1 MNKKCTAL
9 YAVLFLFFVLP
20 AQAQTGTQFT
30 VYGQVFDTDN
40 TPVNGVTVSLSVSGG
55 TISTITTTAEKTDGS
70 TVNGYYKLDL
80 VNLPVGVSQ
89 GTSMTLTATTTGK
102 SASTTVA
109 RAAAEPQRVDLYLS
123 TGGGGGG
130 GNGGGGGG
138 GGAPSAEPYE
148 NIIKRESREE
158 FIVKDL
164 PVKYI
169 FTTPELPVSEIMIT
183 STFNAGMIT
192 AQAELLKST
201 SKLVKENASGTVYK
215 YINLWVGTS
224 GFAVPKNIKEA
235 IIKFKVENSWLASG
249 GFKDTDIVMVRWDGA
264 QWLSLD
270 TQPKNKDE
278 SFTYFEAKT
287 NAFSSFAITG
297 LKGRAVPTA
306 TPAVEVTVTP
316 AKPTGTPTP
325 SPVPT
330 KKISGFEI
338 VLVMVVFSAVYI
350 FVRKRR

>member
-1 MNKKCTAL
+1 MKKLLITIFL
-9 YAVLFLFFVLP
+9 LFAIFP
-20 AQAQTGTQFT
+20 AQAQEGTKFT
-30 VYGQVFDTDN
+30 VYGQVFNTDG
-40 TPVNGVTVSLSVSGG
+40 TPINGVTVYLFVSG
-55 TISTITTTAEKTDGS
+55 STINTTTTTGERTDS
-70 TVNGYYKLDL
+70 SLVNGYYLLDL
-80 VNLPVGVSQ
+80 ANLQVAVGE
-89 GTSMTLTATTTGK
+89 GTSMTL
-102 SASTTVA
+102 SASYGAASASKTVA
-109 RAAAEPQRVDLYLS
+109 RAAAEPQRIDLYLS
-123 TGGGGGG
+123 TGVVSGGGDGG
-130 GNGGGGGG
+130 GGGGGG

-158 FIVKDL
+158 FVVKDL

-249 GFKDTDIVMVRWDGA
+249 GFKDTDIVMERWDGA